1 MVLILIVV
9 MVLFLLLL
17 LAVLVVFLVVLIVLI
32 VVLLLLLL
40 LLVLIN
46 SETDCS
52 LSRGNLCGT
61 IFGLGDGVPPTHA
74 ADDNVRE
81 SLILV
86 LRPPS
91 TGKHLTVHLSSLH
104 SLAKMAPS
112 TSLESVHGTHLV
124 MLTRGHD
131 VCVKRIVSI
140 FSMFRPL
147 IACLILLSIED

>member
-17 LAVLVVFLVVLIVLI
+17 LAVLVVFLVVLIVI
-32 VVLLLLLL
+32 VVVL

-52 LSRGNLCGT
+52 LSCGNLCGT
-61 IFGLGDGVPPTHA
+61 VFGLGDGVPPTHA

-112 TSLESVHGTHLV
+112 TSLESVHGTHIV

-147 IACLILLSIED
+147 IAGLILLSIED